1 MNKVDICNKAL
12 TLIDGDYI
20 LSLDEDSQNARLCNE
35 FFDSSLETL
44 LQEHPWNFALKR
56 ATLARLAEAPAYG
69 YTYAYGLPSDCLRVV
84 HFENQESGYS
94 FAIENH
100 SVVTDTDTCKV
111 TYIYDVEDMNKL
123 SPIFR
128 QAFIFYLAAELAPW
142 ITNAAQFAA
151 GAAQQYASAF
161 KKAKTANARENHVL
175 KDSSGSWIK
184 SRYLGS
190 SGRNLWDV

>member
-35 FFDSSLETL
+35 FFDSSLQTL

-56 ATLARLAEAPAYG
+56 AALARLTETPAYE

-84 HFENQESGYS
+84 SYENQDQGYS
-94 FAIENH
+94 FKVEGNA
-100 SVVTDTDTCKV
+100 VLTDVDTCKI
-111 TYIYDVEDMNKL
+111 TYIFNVEDMNKL
-123 SPIFR
+123 SPMFR
-128 QAFIFYLAAELAPW
+128 QAFIFYMAAELAPW
-142 ITNAAQFAA
+142 VTNAAQFSS

-161 KKAKTANARENHVL
+161 KKAKAANARESRVV
-175 KDSSGSWIK
+175 KGSSGSWT
-184 SRYLGS
+184 SARYLGS
-190 SGRNLWDV
+190 SRRNLWDA